1 MKNLFQ
7 ISKNKIIIFS
17 FFLYLFFWSYIILD
31 KNYLRYFIL
40 IPLLFLFF
48 DLSYIKKIK
57 IINFFIIPL
66 FLILHY
72 LLTNFLN
79 QNSIGINDILSIVFL
94 TLIIFCF
101 INYRDLILNNFDNI
115 LKIYFISLI
124 FFSILNNQNINV
136 GSCGSVFLENFTLLK
151 NLSISKA
158 FFSENSHLAMMNIA
172 AISSG
177 LFSYSKNQDKSLLFL
192 VILALIIN
200 VFNLSTTFVLGFIL
214 CSVILILKSK
224 NTFFNFSIIIISLSL
239 IIFYIFSDNCNKKFK
254 NIKISDVINE
264 NIKRKKTGDL
274 TSTIYERSMI
284 ISIDTLKNHPL
295 GWGYNGS
302 IKATSNFF
310 DKNKNKIEYK
320 LEDNTLNTPLLG
332 ESNIKI
338 VDNYVWKLNLKDALG
353 NVFKLVIEFGYL
365 SFFLILLFCNYFFKK
380 NFNKFDFFVVSIFV
394 VQLFRG
400 AGFINGGFIIA
411 FTEIFL
417 IQYLIKDSHH
427 QDKKSQ
433 N

>member
-7 ISKNKIIIFS
+7 ISKDKIILFS
-17 FFLYLFFWSYIILD
+17 FFLYLFLWSYIILD
-31 KNYLRYFIL
+31 SNYLRYFIL
-40 IPLLFLFF
+40 IPLFFLYF
-48 DLSYIKKIK
+48 DLNYIKKIN
-57 IINFFIIPL
+57 IINFLIIPL

-79 QNSIGINDILSIVFL
+79 QNIIGINDILSIVFL

-124 FFSILNNQNINV
+124 LFSILNNQDINV
-136 GSCGSVFLENFTLLK
+136 GSCGSVFIENFVLLK

-158 FFSENSHLAMMNIA
+158 FFSENSHLAMMNIG
-172 AISSG
+172 AILSG
-177 LFSYSKNQDKSLLFL
+177 LFSYCKNRDKSLLFL

-200 VFNLSTTFVLGFIL
+200 FFNLSTTFVLGFIL
-214 CSVILILKSK
+214 SSIVLILKSK
-224 NTFFNFSIIIISLSL
+224 NTFFNFSVIIISLSL
-239 IIFYIFSDNCNKKFK
+239 IIFYLYSDNCNKKFEG
-254 NIKISDVINE
+254 IEVSDVINE
-264 NIKRKKTGDL
+264 NIQKRNSNI

-302 IKATSNFF
+302 IKATSNYF
-310 DKNKNKIEYK
+310 DKNKNKIERN
-320 LEDNTLNTPLLG
+320 LEDDTLNTPFLG
-332 ESNIKI
+332 ETNIKM

-353 NVFKLVIEFGYL
+353 NIFKLLIEFGYF
-365 SFFLILLFCNYFFKK
+365 SFFLIILFYNYFFKK